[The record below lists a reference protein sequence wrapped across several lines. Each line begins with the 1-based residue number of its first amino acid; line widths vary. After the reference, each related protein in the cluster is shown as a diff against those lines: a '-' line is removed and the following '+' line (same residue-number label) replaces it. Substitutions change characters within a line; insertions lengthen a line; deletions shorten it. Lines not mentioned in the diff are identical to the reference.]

1 MEKIKN
7 ISTPIEA
14 ADVANAVG
22 YAQSAFR
29 DNYGITLKAKAVEKI
44 RNFVATYGAVET
56 VRAVEIAC
64 SQYYDAVEAMQ
75 KLGGILYNRQRIKND
90 FFENGEE
97 E

>member
-1 MEKIKN
+1 MERINN
-7 ISTPIEA
+7 ISTPIETD
-14 ADVANAVG
+14 DVANTVK
-22 YAQSAFR
+22 YTQSAFR
-29 DNYGITLKAKAVEKI
+29 DNYGITLKTKAVEKI
-44 RNFVATYGAVET
+44 KNFVAIYGAAET

-75 KLGGILYNRQRIKND
+75 KLGGILYNRQRIKDD